1 MAVACRNTP
10 VVTDP
15 SLQRRIVELARSKGR
30 LPPLK
35 APMVGAPPNAAGP
48 SGSHL
53 QPPTPQQRPMQ
64 IGQQQPSGPPGQ
76 IPPRPKRSSTSPG
89 EEVRACSTASI
100 VVLTSISSSTR
111 SCRETSLLHLPTRS
125 SARLRAVLM
134 LTDSY
139 PSNLVLLDNRHS
151 PCNRPWHP

>member
-1 MAVACRNTP
+1 MLVACRHTP
-10 VVTDP
+10 VVIDP

-35 APMVGAPPNAAGP
+35 APMTGVPPNAAGP

-64 IGQQQPSGPPGQ
+64 IGQQPPGPPGQ

-89 EEVRACSTASI
+89 EEVRVCSKASI
-100 VVLTSISSSTR
+100 VVLTFVSSSTR
-111 SCRETSLLHLPTRS
+111 SCRGMSLLHLPTRS

-134 LTDSY
+134 RTDNY
-139 PSNLVLLDNRHS
+139 HSNLDLLDNRHS
-151 PCNRPWHP
+151 PSNHPWHP